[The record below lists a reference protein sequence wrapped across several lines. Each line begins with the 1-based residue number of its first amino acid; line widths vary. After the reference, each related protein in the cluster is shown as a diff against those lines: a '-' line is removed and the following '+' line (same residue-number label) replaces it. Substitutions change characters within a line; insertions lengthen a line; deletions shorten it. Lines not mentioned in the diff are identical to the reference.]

1 MPRGSAV
8 SEAIFDSHGPDAH
21 WPQFRKL
28 ALTDL
33 ERAIQLRPNQPQA
46 LLQVAK
52 LNRLPDGDTK
62 RAEEAIDQ
70 AIKLCGDDRPL
81 HAEALV
87 LRAGM
92 RKDPAQRLADLD
104 EAIRLMPNDPAAFR
118 ARAAVRAD
126 ADKLDAA
133 LEDLDKA
140 IALDPKHAMTYQAKA
155 VLLLKMK
162 KYDQALAAL
171 DKAHEMS
178 PGSALRWCSGPASSA
193 CKPT

>member
-1 MPRGSAV
+1 MQRGSAV

-92 RKDPAQRLADLD
+92 HKDPAQRLADLD

-140 IALDPKHAMTYQAKA
+140 IALEPKHAITYQAKA

-162 KYDQALAAL
+162 KYDRRWPRWTRPTKCRPAR
-171 DKAHEMS
+171 
-178 PGSALRWCSGPASSA
+178 PFRWCSGRASSA